1 MNKTIIKSSIRKK
14 IKISILLLAVLL
26 TVLVY
31 IISTKIILKS
41 YEHIEKDVVLVNVD
55 RMSFAIDYI
64 KKNQMVKIKDWSVW
78 NETYEFLENRNEEY
92 IENNLY
98 VEGLANL
105 DVNFMIFFDKEGEL
119 VYSKAINLEKLSEV
133 DSSDL
138 SGFFQIQK
146 DILTHKDGDDIISGL
161 VQTPNGLAV
170 VSSAPVLKN
179 DGSGPVA
186 GSLIFGNF
194 INKESMSE
202 LEGFFLAPLDVFE
215 YKNILPNDVVLA
227 KDSFSKLDTNKYIKA
242 LSKENIAGYYLEKDL
257 NNNPV
262 AIFKVLVD
270 RGFYN
275 EGKNSFIAFTIIS
288 GLLFLL
294 FGFVILYILEKSILS
309 KIIKLNDNILDIK
322 NENNFKNRLDV
333 IGNDEFGQLS
343 LSINEML
350 DKIYLSQEKEKKLIN
365 QEKVA
370 FENLKNHIETTEKL
384 NKLMIKRELKM
395 IELKKEI
402 EKLKKSNI

>member
-26 TVLVY
+26 TVLIH

-179 DGSGPVA
+179 DGSGPIA

-227 KDSFSKLDTNKYIKA
+227 KDSFYKLDTNKYIKA

-270 RGFYN
+270 RSFYN
-275 EGKNSFIAFTIIS
+275 EGKNNFIAFTIIS

-350 DKIYLSQEKEKKLIN
+350 DKIYFSQEKEKKLIN

-370 FENLKNHIETTEKL
+370 VENLKNHIETTEKL